1 MDDDRRAPAPCR
13 AACPADKNVPEFLR
27 AIARGDTD
35 EAWRIAYRDNLFPG
49 VLGWICPRPCE
60 AACRLARDGEAIP
73 VCDLKR
79 WVTGTHAPPADLL
92 VEALA
97 GDGPAIAVVG
107 AGPAG
112 LAAAHDLAC
121 AGGRVTLLD
130 REARPG
136 GLLSGC
142 IPAFRLPPSVVR
154 DDIRRVLDLGVAFRG
169 GFVLDGPGAIARLRA
184 QGFAAVVVAIGAG
197 DDTEPGIPGWR
208 RGPVQRTAI
217 EFLRD
222 AARGDAAAVRGR
234 RVVVVGGGNG
244 AFDAAR
250 TAVRLGAADV
260 RVVYRRD
267 RAALPAFP
275 REVAAAEA
283 EGVRLVSRAVPREV
297 LAEGDHVRGLRCAPV
312 RDGDGAVDR
321 MAPLACDD
329 ARAWVEPADVLVF
342 ALGQR
347 PAAGTERLD
356 EPDVFRV
363 PRGGGTVVDA
373 IAAGRRTARALVD
386 SLAGT
391 GRWRAPF
398 PLRVIPPARAVPPAA
413 VVVPGTLHPD
423 VARRHAARCLGCDR
437 LLVLDD
443 AACILCGRCAQACAW
458 HALTWSR
465 TGEDAWR
472 LSIDDDACRRCGECV
487 AHCPSRALGWRP
499 WNVPNRFRPV
509 QPGTEAACPAA
520 ISSDVSAGR
529 A

>member
-79 WVTGTHAPPADLL
+79 WVTGAHAPPDDLRAEI
-92 VEALA
+92 VA
-97 GDGPAIAVVG
+97 GDGPAIAVIG
-107 AGPAG
+107 AGPSG

-121 AGGRVTLLD
+121 AGARVTLLD

-136 GLLSGC
+136 GLLAGC

-184 QGFAAVVVAIGAG
+184 QGFAAVLVAVGAG
-197 DDTEPGIPGWR
+197 DDAEPDIPGWR
-208 RGPVQRTAI
+208 RGPAQHTAI
-217 EFLRD
+217 AFLRD
-222 AARGDAAAVRGR
+222 AASGDAAVRAR

-244 AFDAAR
+244 AFDTAR

-267 RAALPAFP
+267 RAALPAFA
-275 REVAAAEA
+275 REVAAAES
-283 EGVRLVSRAVPREV
+283 EGVRLVTRAVPREV
-297 LAEGDHVRGLRCAPV
+297 VTEGDRVRGLRCAPSW
-312 RDGDGAVDR
+312 DGDGATDR
-321 MAPLACDD
+321 TAPPAFDE
-329 ARAWVEPADVLVF
+329 ARPWIEPADVLIF

-347 PAAGTERLD
+347 PGPAAGRLD
-356 EPDVFRV
+356 GPDVFRV
-363 PRGGGTVVDA
+363 LSGGGTVVDA
-373 IAAGRRTARALVD
+373 IAAGRRAARALVD
-386 SLAGT
+386 TLAGA
-391 GRWRAPF
+391 GRWNAPF
-398 PLRVIPPARAVPPAA
+398 ALRVIPPVRAVPPAA
-413 VVVPGTLHPD
+413 VVVPGTLPAA
-423 VARRHAARCLGCDR
+423 VARHHAARCLGCDR
-437 LLVLDD
+437 LLALDA

-465 TGEDAWR
+465 ADGDAWR
-472 LSIDDDACRRCGECV
+472 LSIDDDACRRCGACV
-487 AHCPSRALGWRP
+487 ETCPSRALGWRP
-499 WNVPNRFRPV
+499 WSMPNRLRPV
-509 QPGTEAACPAA
+509 HPAA
-520 ISSDVSAGR
+520 QAASPAATSSDASAGR